1 MRVKNNSDVDKAK
14 NTSFICSDCSSLFG
28 RCVLS
33 YLYVFRDFLWI
44 WKATEFWEVNIFN
57 SLDTCFIMLIYIA
70 EQNVGYQW
78 HYLFLFTHNSGYGC
92 VHVLYIHTYN
102 TEHTHI
108 HETTGVRMIVSILQI
123 ENLSLKFGRGLIWGH
138 VRVTQSPST
147 IVLHYKCG
155 LGQIKLFSCF
165 VLVRKFLCPFS
176 QTEAKLSSWK
186 KFVVNCKHCVK
197 KETEEPLSHL
207 VSFKFLRKPT
217 HFPRT
222 TYAFNCDPCL
232 ESRE

>member
-108 HETTGVRMIVSILQI
+108 HETHTHPSNTSVVTTREKWAYVALGGELFVWLLRWGI
-123 ENLSLKFGRGLIWGH
+123 ERI
-138 VRVTQSPST
+138 
-147 IVLHYKCG
+147 
-155 LGQIKLFSCF
+155 
-165 VLVRKFLCPFS
+165 
-176 QTEAKLSSWK
+176 
-186 KFVVNCKHCVK
+186 
-197 KETEEPLSHL
+197 
-207 VSFKFLRKPT
+207 
-217 HFPRT
+217 
-222 TYAFNCDPCL
+222 
-232 ESRE
+232 